1 MPTIPS
7 SPSSPSAELQHLHQ
21 ERADQYWTL
30 QVAMRYGGGFYRRL
44 AEAGLC
50 ADPVNRQRIFD
61 AFPDLLTVYGPQ
73 TLQHRQVRNGGKPEY
88 M

>member
-1 MPTIPS
+1 MK
-7 SPSSPSAELQHLHQ
+7 
-21 ERADQYWTL
+21 
-30 QVAMRYGGGFYRRL
+30 YGGGFYRRL